1 MTSLLEDAKARR
13 EALNIEGSY
22 IVQAPAGSGKTELLI
37 QRTLKLLAHVQKPEQ
52 ILAMTFTR
60 KAAGE
65 MKGRVLQA
73 LERAQDATPPEEAHE
88 KTTWEIARQ
97 ALAHNDR
104 QGWRIL
110 DNPARLKIQTIDSF
124 CASLT
129 KQTPLLSGMG
139 SLLEIGENAGDLYRE
154 TAHEVLSLVEQDSR
168 AGKAVISILQR
179 LDNSKARF
187 LDRIVQL
194 LNKRDQWMISFFEN
208 AEKYRSR
215 EDQECILTQL
225 VESILKECHD
235 TVPSALKEELLEL
248 ARYSGGNSA
257 MESSGHPLACLESLQ
272 NFPEPVAG
280 NLNYWKALVSMLLT
294 GEGKPRKTVNK
305 GNGFPADKNEIAV
318 NMKDRVLEIIGRLS
332 EHRSLIELLAEVKKL
347 PNPRLSN
354 EEWEFLDSMF
364 DLLPEINQCLRKI
377 FTERGKLDFSEIS
390 LSALNALRWRPPHEI
405 DIEGE
410 YYASELLEKLDSK
423 INHILVDE
431 FQDTSFKQIALL
443 QLLTEGWEPDK
454 GNSLFVVGD
463 PMQSI
468 YRFRDAEV
476 GLFVQAKENG
486 LGNIPLIK
494 LQLRA
499 NFRSQKNVVDW
510 INRCFSEILPVID
523 DPDRGAIAYTECS
536 AVQKKSLQPGVV
548 LSPVTD
554 SQSDE
559 EAHRVV
565 ETIRNIRSNHPES
578 SIAILVRARTHLLS
592 IVPHMQQAG
601 IQFRA
606 EEIDPL
612 TSRPA
617 ILDLLA
623 LMRALISP
631 MDRVSWLSVLRAPWC
646 GLSLDDLHRLCQS
659 DKTSPVWSLLREPER
674 LNQLSAEGQKRAQRL
689 TSVIDPVLNFFPAVN
704 FRSLLEGC
712 WIKLGGPACID
723 VYTRKDIQVFFDK
736 VTEVLDGGE
745 FDNLH
750 NFEEILNHLFAN
762 PSTGE
767 GHAVQ
772 IMTIHKAKGLE
783 FDFVL
788 LPGLGKKQKAD
799 EKQLLNWIT
808 HGENLLFAPIPQ
820 TGEKASEV
828 YEFLKNLE
836 KDRSLYETRR
846 LLYVAT
852 TRTKKQLH
860 LFGHTPMKKDGIAPQ
875 STSMLSHLW
884 DFIAGDWR
892 NAYAKI
898 ETRTEANHEPK
909 NEVQYLQRLP
919 LGFETPAAPPGIK
932 TEPAMDISL
941 DEEVQY
947 GLTDNKARYLGNVLH
962 RSFETIAKQGVENW
976 DSRKI
981 EKMRPSLKAALL
993 AEGMSPAHLDEAV
1006 QKGLRALQNI
1016 LEHDKGRWILQEH
1029 QEATAEYALTNF
1041 EDNNFKNKVIDRT
1054 FVDEDGIRWIIDYKT
1069 GEDDDENEKTEGKL
1083 NEEKAIRK
1091 HRSQLDSYEQL
1102 IRLQGETRPIK
1113 KALYYPLHKRLVEI
1127 PEKSV

>member
-1 MTSLLEDAKARR
+1 MTFHIDDTQARR
-13 EALNIEGSY
+13 EALNIEKSY

-73 LERAQDATPPEEAHE
+73 LERAQDTTPPEEAHE

-97 ALAHNDR
+97 ALAHNEK
-104 QGWRIL
+104 QKWRIL

-168 AGKAVISILQR
+168 MGKAVKSILQR

-215 EDQECILTQL
+215 EDQELILTQL

-235 TVPSALKEELLEL
+235 TLLSVLKKEELFEL
-248 ARYSGGNSA
+248 ARYSGGNIA
-257 MESSGHPLACLESLQ
+257 MENPDCPLACLENLEK
-272 NFPEPVAG
+272 FPEPVAG
-280 NLNYWKALVSMLLT
+280 SLNYWKALASILLT
-294 GEGKPRKTVNK
+294 SEGKPRKTVNK
-305 GNGFPADKNEIAV
+305 GNGFPADKNETAV
-318 NMKDRVLEIIGRLS
+318 KMKNRVLEIIGQLS

-354 EEWEFLDSMF
+354 TEWEFLDSMF
-364 DLLPEINQCLRKI
+364 DLLPEINQCLRNI
-377 FTERGKLDFSEIS
+377 FTERGNLDFSEIS
-390 LSALNALRWRPPHEI
+390 LSALNALRWRPPHEM

-486 LGNIPLIK
+486 LGNIPLLK

-510 INRCFSEILPVID
+510 INRCFSKILPPND
-523 DPDRGAIAYTECS
+523 DPDRGAITYTECS

-554 SQSDE
+554 PQSDE
-559 EAHRVV
+559 EAQCVV

-578 SIAILVRARTHLLS
+578 SIAILVRARTHLLN

-646 GLSLDDLHRLCQS
+646 GLSLDDLHRLCRS
-659 DKTSPVWSLLREPER
+659 DKTSPVWNLLREPER

-689 TSVIDPVLNFFPAVN
+689 IGVIDPVLNFFPAVN

-836 KDRSLYETRR
+836 KDRNLCETRR
-846 LLYVAT
+846 LLYVAA

-860 LFGHTPMKKDGIAPQ
+860 LFGHTPMKKNRIAPQ

-884 DFIAGDWR
+884 DFIAEDWR
-892 NAYAKI
+892 NAYAKV

-941 DEEVQY
+941 EEEVQY
-947 GLTDNKARYLGNVLH
+947 GLTGNKARYLGNVLH
-962 RSFETIAKQGVENW
+962 RSFETIAKQGIENW

-981 EKMRPSLKAALL
+981 DKMKPSLKTALL

-1016 LEHDKGRWILQEH
+1016 LEHDQGRWILREH

-1041 EDNNFKNKVIDRT
+1041 KDNNFKNKVIDRT
-1054 FVDEDGIRWIIDYKT
+1054 FVDEGIRWIIDYKT
-1069 GEDDDENEKTEGKL
+1069 GEHEGGNIKKFFDDEIDRYRN
-1083 NEEKAIRK
+1083 
-1091 HRSQLDSYEQL
+1091 QLESYEQL
-1102 IRLQGETRPIK
+1102 IQLQGETRPIK

-1127 PEKSV
+1127 PEK